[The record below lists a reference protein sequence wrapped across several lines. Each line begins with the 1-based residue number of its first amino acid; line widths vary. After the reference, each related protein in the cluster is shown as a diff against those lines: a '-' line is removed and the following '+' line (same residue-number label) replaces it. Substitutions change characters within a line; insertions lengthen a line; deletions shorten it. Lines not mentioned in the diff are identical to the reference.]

1 MAKKRKKDTAHRVP
15 PLSGVDMAIYV
26 LLAALL
32 AAGTIA
38 LLFFWDDLHRWIAFQ
53 NAAVIASRPGGSYLV
68 LLPLLLL
75 TQIGG
80 MVALICLWGGKQP
93 IFGRK
98 GIRYGEYPWKAELFP
113 VLGPRRGKARV
124 AASEH
129 RFRKAT
135 RRVLLGMGLTFLL
148 LLPLGLFERVCLR
161 EDLSIVEYDVLNR
174 ASDPISVADCDSL
187 TIMSIPLRGR
197 YVTYGWTY
205 GLTIRRTDGSSWQ
218 FSAGD
223 FDPGDGGYT
232 KCLRQMLAI
241 KALFPDGRI
250 ETKGEDRIPEMIEYY
265 GFRQEESALLQ
276 ELFRP

>member
-15 PLSGVDMAIYV
+15 PLSGVDTAIYV

-32 AAGTIA
+32 AAGIIA

-75 TQIGG
+75 TEIGG
-80 MVALICLWGGKQP
+80 MVALMCLWGGKQP

-98 GIRYGEYPWKAELFP
+98 GVRYGEYPWKTDLFP

-124 AASEH
+124 AASER

-135 RRVLLGMGLTFLL
+135 RQVLLGMGLAFLL
-148 LLPLGLFERVCLR
+148 LLPLGLFERDCLR
-161 EDLSIVEYDVLNR
+161 EDLSIVEYDILNR
-174 ASDPISVADCDSL
+174 ASAPISVADCDSL
-187 TIMSIPLRGR
+187 TIMPIRQKGR

-205 GLTIRRTDGSSWQ
+205 GLTIRCVDGSSWQ
-218 FSAGD
+218 FRAGD
-223 FDPGDGGYT
+223 FDLGEGGHT
-232 KCLRQMLAI
+232 ECLRQMLAI
-241 KALFPDGRI
+241 KALFPDGSI
-250 ETKGEDRIPEMIEYY
+250 ETEGEDRIPEIIEYC
-265 GFRQEESALLQ
+265 GFTHEQIVLLR
-276 ELFRP
+276 ELFE